1 MTRQSTLSILQYNV
15 RKSRDQVM
23 AALLRDRKIINY
35 DVLAIQEP
43 WRNPFMNTTHHPIP
57 QYFELA
63 YYDHKKTRV
72 CFFVN
77 KRIETKRWSVTHH
90 TPDLSTLQ
98 LRWGDEENEEVV
110 IHNIYNPVP
119 TLEPANSTLSMLQ
132 TAMEQWRQ
140 AEQIVVGDFNLHHPY
155 WGGLM
160 AQRADPEAEEALRLI
175 ENFDLALLYEA
186 GTVTFR
192 NRGSESTIDLSLA
205 TPGLQDSLIR
215 CLPREDLDHD
225 SDHIPLETIFAKP
238 TRERTFPEKWKWEL
252 TDQERLHHVLAQNLP
267 ELTTL
272 TTEQDIDNA
281 TRTIVDAILVAVKE
295 STPKARVS
303 PRSIPGWTRE
313 CKEAQQ
319 LARRLRRRYQRER
332 TPDAWEAYRQARNYK
347 ARLIRKTLRN
357 YHRRKV
363 KEATSSLDGLWRLAR
378 WARSREPRTTL
389 VPPLQ
394 RPDGGLET
402 DATKKLEMFK
412 QAFFPPPPEVDL
424 TDTRGFEYPSPIQ
437 LPPITLR
444 EVTEAIRRMPG
455 KKAPG
460 KDTIPSHLLHRI
472 SPYIAKPL
480 QDLYNACLRL
490 HYCPQHFRE
499 SITVTLRKPRKSD
512 YGQLKSYRPV
522 ALLNTLGKVM
532 ESILARRLS
541 YVVEK
546 HNLLPSQHMGG
557 RRGVSTEQAVH
568 VLLERIHTT
577 WKLMPSHVA
586 SVLFLDVSGAFDHV
600 SHMRLLHNLRKR
612 KIDGDTVGWIASFLG
627 NRTTTVRMGDIE
639 SEPYTVAVG
648 IPQGSPLSPILYL
661 FYNAD
666 LLEAAADN
674 DIQTSGW
681 IDDVYFLTRST
692 STEQN
697 CRNLERAHQK
707 AEAWAKSHGSKFSP
721 TKYQLMHF
729 TRSRTAIN
737 VGQTMRVAGAEIKP
751 AKTATYL
758 GITLDPALRWEDH
771 VKQVERKA
779 TPFLKP

>member
-1 MTRQSTLSILQYNV
+1 
-15 RKSRDQVM
+15 
-23 AALLRDRKIINY
+23 
-35 DVLAIQEP
+35 
-43 WRNPFMNTTHHPIP
+43 
-57 QYFELA
+57 
-63 YYDHKKTRV
+63 
-72 CFFVN
+72 
-77 KRIETKRWSVTHH
+77 
-90 TPDLSTLQ
+90 
-98 LRWGDEENEEVV
+98 
-110 IHNIYNPVP
+110 
-119 TLEPANSTLSMLQ
+119 
-132 TAMEQWRQ
+132 MEQWRQ
-140 AEQIVVGDFNLHHPY
+140 AEQVVVGDFNLHHPY

-160 AQRADPEAEEALRLI
+160 TQRADPEAEETLQLI
-175 ENFDLALLYEA
+175 ENFDLGLLYEA
-186 GTVTFR
+186 GTVT
-192 NRGSESTIDLSLA
+192 RGSESTIDLSLA
-205 TPGLQDSLIR
+205 TPRLQDSLVR

-238 TRERTFPEKWKWEL
+238 TLERTLPEKWKWEL
-252 TDQERLHHVLAQNLP
+252 TDKERLHHVLAQNLP
-267 ELTTL
+267 DLRTL
-272 TTEQDIDNA
+272 TTKQDIDNA
-281 TRTIVDAILVAVKE
+281 TKAIVNAILVAVKE

-332 TPDAWEAYRQARNYK
+332 TPEAWEAYRRARNHK
-347 ARLIRKTLRN
+347 ARLIRKTLRDH
-357 YHRRKV
+357 HRKRV
-363 KEATSSLDGLWRLAR
+363 KEATSSLDSLWRIAR
-378 WARSREPRTTL
+378 WARSREPRTIL

-412 QAFFPPPPEVDL
+412 EAFFLPPPEVDL
-424 TDTRGFEYPSPIQ
+424 TDIRGFEYPSLIQ

-444 EVTEAIRRMPG
+444 EVTEAIR
-455 KKAPG
+455 
-460 KDTIPSHLLHRI
+460 L
-472 SPYIAKPL
+472 
-480 QDLYNACLRL
+480 
-490 HYCPQHFRE
+490 
-499 SITVTLRKPRKSD
+499 TLRKPGKGD

-546 HNLLPSQHMGG
+546 HNLLPPQHMGG
-557 RRGVSTEQAVH
+557 RRGVSTEQAIH
-568 VLLERIHTT
+568 ILLERIHTT

-600 SHMRLLHNLRKR
+600 SHTRLLHNLRKR
-612 KIDGDTVGWIASFLG
+612 KIDRDIVGWIASFLG
-627 NRTTTVRMGDIE
+627 NRTTTIRMGGIE

-666 LLEAAADN
+666 LLEAAADS

-681 IDDVYFLTRST
+681 IDDVYFFTSST

-697 CRNLERAHQK
+697 CRNLERAHRR
-707 AEAWAKSHGSKFSP
+707 AEAWARTHGSKFSP

-729 TRSRTAIN
+729 TRSRTKVDVA
-737 VGQTMRVAGAEIKP
+737 QTMRVADAEIKP

-758 GITLDPALRWEDH
+758 GITLDPALRWEDQ

-779 TPFLKP
+779 TPFLKPLTTLAGSTWGAGLIQLRRI

>member
-1 MTRQSTLSILQYNV
+1 
-15 RKSRDQVM
+15 
-23 AALLRDRKIINY
+23 
-35 DVLAIQEP
+35 
-43 WRNPFMNTTHHPIP
+43 
-57 QYFELA
+57 
-63 YYDHKKTRV
+63 
-72 CFFVN
+72 
-77 KRIETKRWSVTHH
+77 
-90 TPDLSTLQ
+90 
-98 LRWGDEENEEVV
+98 
-110 IHNIYNPVP
+110 
-119 TLEPANSTLSMLQ
+119 MLQ

-140 AEQIVVGDFNLHHPY
+140 AEQVVVGDFNLHHPY

-160 AQRADPEAEEALRLI
+160 TQRADPEAEETLQLI
-175 ENFDLALLYEA
+175 ENFDLGLLYEA
-186 GTVTFR
+186 GTVT
-192 NRGSESTIDLSLA
+192 RGSESTIDLSLA
-205 TPGLQDSLIR
+205 TPRLQDSLVR

-238 TRERTFPEKWKWEL
+238 TLERTLPEKWKWEL
-252 TDQERLHHVLAQNLP
+252 TDKERLHHVLAQNLP
-267 ELTTL
+267 DLRTL
-272 TTEQDIDNA
+272 TTKQDIDNA
-281 TRTIVDAILVAVKE
+281 TKAIVNAILVAVKE

-332 TPDAWEAYRQARNYK
+332 TPEAWEAYRRARNHK
-347 ARLIRKTLRN
+347 ARLIRKTLRDH
-357 YHRRKV
+357 HRKRV
-363 KEATSSLDGLWRLAR
+363 KEATSSLDSLWRIAR
-378 WARSREPRTTL
+378 WARSREPRTIL

-412 QAFFPPPPEVDL
+412 EAFFLPPPEVDL
-424 TDTRGFEYPSPIQ
+424 TDIRGFEYPSLIQ

-472 SPYIAKPL
+472 SPL
-480 QDLYNACLRL
+480 
-490 HYCPQHFRE
+490 
-499 SITVTLRKPRKSD
+499 TLRKPGKGD

-546 HNLLPSQHMGG
+546 HNLLPPQHMGG
-557 RRGVSTEQAVH
+557 RRGVSTEQAIH
-568 VLLERIHTT
+568 ILLERIHTT

-600 SHMRLLHNLRKR
+600 SHTRLLHNLRKR
-612 KIDGDTVGWIASFLG
+612 KIDRDIVGWIASFLG
-627 NRTTTVRMGDIE
+627 NRTTTIRMGGIE

-666 LLEAAADN
+666 LLEAAADS

-681 IDDVYFLTRST
+681 IDDVYFFTSST

-697 CRNLERAHQK
+697 CRNLERAHRR
-707 AEAWAKSHGSKFSP
+707 AEAWARTHGSKFSP

-729 TRSRTAIN
+729 TRSRTKVDVA
-737 VGQTMRVAGAEIKP
+737 QTMRVADAEIKP

-758 GITLDPALRWEDH
+758 GITLDPALRWEDQ

-779 TPFLKP
+779 TPFLKPLTTLAGSTWGAGLIQLRRI